1 MSDFIIDEKG
11 VLKKYTGAG
20 GDVVIPSDVTKIG
33 KYAFEKCSNLKSV
46 IISEGVT
53 NIDEAAFAFCE
64 NLQSVVFS
72 KSVRKIDEVAF
83 YHCRALQDITFPE
96 GITDILGYAFA
107 GCENM
112 KSITIPDSVTNLKKY
127 VFSESARISHCVVAP
142 GLQDEE
148 QSKKLLKSLG
158 PEFLALPFLHGTLE
172 TNEVILNELTR
183 KITTKSFRE
192 KRIPLWIEEQ
202 ESEAIAK
209 FLTLVKKMSVEEL
222 DVYIEKSQN
231 FPEIRAMFL
240 EYKNRL
246 YSAEA
251 LEKKEEIQM
260 EKEFGLREKTLADY
274 RKDFR
279 IAKDGD
285 VYSITGYKS
294 ENETVFIPGNIN
306 GLPVKIGFLAFSWN
320 VKNNSKIKAVY
331 MEEGVLDI
339 GDNAFH
345 QCENLQTVMLPE
357 SLMSIG
363 DVAFAYCERLQTIS
377 IPNNVTSIGNFAF
390 QYCLN
395 LEHITIPD
403 SVKSIGNFAFGDCP
417 KLQNITIPDSVE
429 SIGKSAFRNSPKLTI
444 YCSETSYARKYAEQ
458 YGIPWKP
465 VETK

>member
-1 MSDFIIDEKG
+1 MSDFLIEKG

-20 GDVVIPSDVTKIG
+20 GDVMIPSDVTKIG

-64 NLQSVVFS
+64 DLQSVAFP
-72 KSVRKIDEVAF
+72 KSIRKIGEVAF

-107 GCENM
+107 GCENLKRIM
-112 KSITIPDSVTNLKKY
+112 IPDSVTNLKKY
-127 VFSESARISHCVVAP
+127 VFPDEMQISHCVVAP
-142 GLQDEE
+142 GLKDEE

-192 KRIPLWIEEQ
+192 KQIPLWIEEQ
-202 ESEAIAK
+202 ESEAIVK
-209 FLTLVKKMSVEEL
+209 FLTIVKKMSADEL

-231 FPEIRAMFL
+231 SPEIRAMFL

-246 YSAEA
+246 YSVDA
-251 LEKKEEIQM
+251 LERMEEIQT

-274 RKDFR
+274 RKDFK

-285 VYSITGYKS
+285 VYAITGYKS
-294 ENETVFIPGNIN
+294 ENETVVIPGNIN
-306 GLPVKIGFLAFSWN
+306 GIPVKIGFLAF
-320 VKNNSKIKAVY
+320 NSLKIETVY
-331 MEEGVLDI
+331 MEEGVLSI

-345 QCENLQTVMLPE
+345 QCKNLQTVMLPE
-357 SLMSIG
+357 SLTSIG
-363 DVAFAYCERLQTIS
+363 DCAFASCVRLQTVS
-377 IPNNVTSIGNFAF
+377 IPNHVTSVGNFAF
-390 QYCLN
+390 RYCLN
-395 LEHITIPD
+395 LENITIPD
-403 SVKSIGNFAFGDCP
+403 SVKSIGNLAFGDCR
-417 KLQNITIPDSVE
+417 KLRDITIPDSVE
-429 SIGKSAFRNSPKLTI
+429 NIGESAFRNCEQLTV
-444 YCSETSYARKYAEQ
+444 YCSETSYARQYAEQ

-465 VETK
+465 IE